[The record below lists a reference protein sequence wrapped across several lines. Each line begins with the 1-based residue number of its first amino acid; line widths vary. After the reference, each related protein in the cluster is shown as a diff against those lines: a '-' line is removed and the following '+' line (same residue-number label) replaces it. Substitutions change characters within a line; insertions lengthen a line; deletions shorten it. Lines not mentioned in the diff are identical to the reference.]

1 MKKRLSHFICCLLT
15 SCVVLSETCTQAAT
29 YQPTVQ
35 SVSTQAESTITV
47 SDFASFSNA
56 LGKYSHIIID
66 KDFALTLS
74 DEETTKQTIP
84 LDIPGGT
91 TIEGTNANI
100 TITSRG
106 PIQITGDNVT
116 FKNLQLHFNSSNA
129 MGSVPQREI
138 FLAGHSLT
146 FDNVDTYLKGSGGS
160 FGGITGTE
168 KELLPTIYGGG
179 FHTNNNIGSSASLTV
194 NRADNTPIFQDII
207 MGNEGQS
214 GKYTAYKG
222 KAELSLDAHTQVRG
236 EVSTE
241 LNSEATISV
250 TGTTSD
256 EIQKIPYITG
266 NANTTLKISGCNI
279 TKSTSVNGI
288 GNINIINN
296 GTFTPSASTIL
307 NNVSVEG
314 GSCLDLTDM
323 PDATINGDFSG
334 GTTDKKADIIVSL
347 DGRITLNKNVSGS
360 SQLYITNRKLSC
372 TDMPFKNRQYII
384 VKGDHSQTDFNFAQ
398 RYIDNGYSLKEK
410 DSIWSC
416 EQNENDNTIFNVEIT
431 DFTNNIYINDIP
443 GYDDI
448 LDANSPSMNI
458 KWKYSNENYWDAYKA
473 LKNSFYTYSTII
485 NTDYWNSSDS
495 AINSKTDW
503 SNPVELTF
511 DDNLNSGKYYLIHN
525 ETEDKIKSGKYTLLL
540 FSESIEG
547 KKITTVG
554 DVKALKSLV
563 IGNIDINFT
572 DTKPSTGSGSTGS
585 GSSGS
590 GSSGSGSSGSGSSGS
605 GSSGSGSSG
614 SGSTGSGSTGS
625 GSTGS
630 GSTGSGSGSSGSG
643 STSSGSSGSGST
655 SSGSSSSGSTGS
667 SSSGSSSTGSGSSGS
682 GSTGN
687 NNTPETTKPTA
698 IPTPSAEV
706 IPTVA
711 PTVIPTVTPAVT
723 SAPPTAVPT
732 ASAKP
737 DTTSTPTTSEPTT
750 QPDDTTNPTAKP
762 TAPTSSPT
770 AKPTHKHKVTQIVQK
785 ATSKKSGSITY
796 VCKICNKVIKKTTIP
811 ALKKTEITKFK
822 VGKNS
827 FTITFKKQTKN
838 TTGYQISYSTKKN
851 LSDDKK
857 KTVANSKKST
867 ATISRLKSN
876 KKYYIRIRTYKDVKV
891 NGKTVKMYGEWSEK
905 ETITTK

>member
-74 DEETTKQTIP
+74 AEETTKQTIP

-116 FKNLQLHFNSSNA
+116 FKNLQLHFDSSDA

-146 FDNVDTYLKGSGGS
+146 FDNVDTYLEGSGGS

-179 FHTNNNIGSSASLTV
+179 FHTNKNIGSNASLTV
-194 NRADNTPIFQDII
+194 NRADKNDKTPIFQDII

-236 EVSTE
+236 KVSTE
-241 LNSEATISV
+241 LNSESTISV
-250 TGTTSD
+250 TGTTAD
-256 EIQKIPYITG
+256 EIQKLPYITG

-323 PDATINGDFSG
+323 SNATINGDFSG

-347 DGRITLNKNVSGS
+347 YGRITLNKKVTGS

-372 TDMPFKNRQYII
+372 TDMPFKNWQYII

-410 DSIWSC
+410 DNIWSC

-443 GYDDI
+443 GYDDS

-511 DDNLNSGKYYLIHN
+511 NYDDNLNSGKYYLIHN

-590 GSSGSGSSGSGSSGS
+590 GSSGSGSTGSGSSSS
-605 GSSGSGSSG
+605 GSSSSGSS
-614 SGSTGSGSTGS
+614 
-625 GSTGS
+625 
-630 GSTGSGSGSSGSG
+630 
-643 STSSGSSGSGST
+643 SSGSSGSGST

-682 GSTGN
+682 GSTGSGSTGN

-698 IPTPSAEV
+698 TPTPSAEV

>member
-146 FDNVDTYLKGSGGS
+146 FDNVDTYLEGSGGS

-334 GTTDKKADIIVSL
+334 GTTDKKADIIVNL

-372 TDMPFKNRQYII
+372 TDMPFKNLQYII

-416 EQNENDNTIFNVEIT
+416 EQNKNDNTISTVEIT
-431 DFTNNIYINDIP
+431 DYQKDIYINNITSE
-443 GYDDI
+443 I
-448 LDANSPSMNI
+448 SNNSPSMHI
-458 KWKYSNENYWDAYKA
+458 TWKNTAGQPLNASDAQHYG
-473 LKNSFYTYSTII
+473 FYDYITII
-485 NTDYWNSSDS
+485 RTDYWNNNSTD
-495 AINSKTDW
+495 IDSKTDW
-503 SNPVELTF
+503 HNPLRFDYDADSNEL
-511 DDNLNSGKYYLIHN
+511 NKYYLICYGDTSLIN
-525 ETEDKIKSGKYTLLL
+525 KGQYTLLF
-540 FSESIEG
+540 FSESIEDIEL
-547 KKITTVG
+547 KTVG
-554 DVKALKSLV
+554 DVKKLANLV
-563 IGNIDINFT
+563 VGSIDINFT
-572 DTKPSTGSGSTGS
+572 DVEPTTEPTQAPTTKPTEAPTTKPTEAPTTKPTEAPTTKPTEAPTNTPTAKPSATPAPTAAPTKQPSN
-585 GSSGS
+585 
-590 GSSGSGSSGSGSSGS
+590 
-605 GSSGSGSSG
+605 
-614 SGSTGSGSTGS
+614 
-625 GSTGS
+625 
-630 GSTGSGSGSSGSG
+630 
-643 STSSGSSGSGST
+643 
-655 SSGSSSSGSTGS
+655 GSSSSGSNS
-667 SSSGSSSTGSGSSGS
+667 SSSG
-682 GSTGN
+682 
-687 NNTPETTKPTA
+687 NNTTATTRPTTAPTVRPTLAPTA
-698 IPTPSAEV
+698 IPTNV
-706 IPTVA
+706 PT
-711 PTVIPTVTPAVT
+711 TVT
-723 SAPPTAVPT
+723 TAVPT

>member
-146 FDNVDTYLKGSGGS
+146 FDNVDTYLEGSGGS

-179 FHTNNNIGSSASLTV
+179 FHTNKNIGSNASLTV
-194 NRADNTPIFQDII
+194 NRADKNGKTPIFQDII

-222 KAELSLDAHTQVRG
+222 KAELSLDAYTQVRG
-236 EVSTE
+236 KVSTE
-241 LNSEATISV
+241 LNSESTISV
-250 TGTTSD
+250 TGTTAD

-266 NANTTLKISGCNI
+266 NANTTLNISGCNI

-323 PDATINGDFSG
+323 SNATINGDFSG

-372 TDMPFKNRQYII
+372 TDMPFKNWQYII

-416 EQNENDNTIFNVEIT
+416 EQNENDNTISTVEIT
-431 DFTNNIYINDIP
+431 DYQKDIYINNITSE
-443 GYDDI
+443 I
-448 LDANSPSMNI
+448 SNNSPSMHI
-458 KWKYSNENYWDAYKA
+458 TWKNTAGQPLNASDAQDYG
-473 LKNSFYTYSTII
+473 FYDYITII
-485 NTDYWNSSDS
+485 RTDYWNNNSTD
-495 AINSKTDW
+495 IDSKTDW
-503 SNPVELTF
+503 HNPLRFDYDADSNEL
-511 DDNLNSGKYYLIHN
+511 NKYYLICYGDTSLIN
-525 ETEDKIKSGKYTLLL
+525 KGQDTLLL
-540 FSESIEG
+540 FSESIEDIEL
-547 KKITTVG
+547 KTVG
-554 DVKALKSLV
+554 DVKKLANLV
-563 IGNIDINFT
+563 VGSIDINFT
-572 DTKPSTGSGSTGS
+572 DVEPTTEPTQAPTTKPTEAPTTKPTEAPTTKPTEAPTTKPTEAPTTKPTEAPTTKPTEAPTTKPTEAPTTKPTEAPTNTPTAKPSATPAPTAAPTKQPSN
-585 GSSGS
+585 
-590 GSSGSGSSGSGSSGS
+590 
-605 GSSGSGSSG
+605 
-614 SGSTGSGSTGS
+614 
-625 GSTGS
+625 
-630 GSTGSGSGSSGSG
+630 
-643 STSSGSSGSGST
+643 
-655 SSGSSSSGSTGS
+655 GSSSSGSNS
-667 SSSGSSSTGSGSSGS
+667 SSSG
-682 GSTGN
+682 
-687 NNTPETTKPTA
+687 NNTTATTRPTTAPTVRPTLAPTA
-698 IPTPSAEV
+698 IPTNV
-706 IPTVA
+706 PT
-711 PTVIPTVTPAVT
+711 TVTPAVT

-796 VCKICNKVIKKTTIP
+796 VCKICKKVIKKTTIP

-867 ATISRLKSN
+867 ATISELKSK